1 MAKAKN
7 ALMTTLS
14 NTKSRTFLILFGA
27 VVLVGVGL
35 LVFSRSDDQED
46 ILAKQASQAV
56 GVPASIKS
64 TPGGVVSDQYRDL
77 LEKENERRAQEAL
90 KAKTSAIPTI
100 IRAVSESEDQQRFT
114 LRQADTAQDQ
124 SLSDEARAQFGL
136 PTEGDFLGTTGPF
149 TKSAL
154 ERQRE
159 EQENRIREQ
168 RERVQKMR
176 ADQDRARLRAE
187 QEERQRAVMAQEQK
201 EYQDAVLKINQ
212 KMLAYTQSA
221 HQEWSKIPFQ
231 SYQIGQLGDEPLC
244 SNCQLVK
251 PEETV
256 KVTTKTLYSSNL
268 SAADRIRENEPQ
280 VVRKRVREVIK
291 AGTILF
297 GILDT
302 AINTDEPGPVLA
314 TIISSKYQG
323 SKLLGELRH
332 EARQEKV
339 TITFNQMSIPKGL
352 SSMSVQV
359 VAIDPDTARTAL
371 ASDVSRHYLLRY
383 GALFA
388 SSFIEGYG
396 DAIQNSGATTVT
408 SPLTGATTTSTP
420 VLDNQEKFLSALGEV
435 GAAWAEQ
442 AKKTFDIPYTVRVD
456 QGTSI
461 GLLFL
466 TDAPVPEDAIS
477 NR

>member
-27 VVLVGVGL
+27 VVVVGVGL
-35 LVFSRSDDQED
+35 LVFGGSEEQED
-46 ILAKQASQAV
+46 ILAKQGSQTV
-56 GVPASIKS
+56 GVPSNIKS

-100 IRAVSESEDQQRFT
+100 IRAVSESENDQGKFSFNQ
-114 LRQADTAQDQ
+114 DNTAQNQNLKNDGQ
-124 SLSDEARAQFGL
+124 APFGS
-136 PTEGDFLGTTGPF
+136 PNEGDFLGSTGPF

-168 RERVQKMR
+168 RERVQRMKAEQER
-176 ADQDRARLRAE
+176 AKVRAE
-187 QEERQRAVMAQEQK
+187 QEERQRQVLAQEQK
-201 EYQDAVLKINQ
+201 EYQDAVTKINRQ
-212 KMLAYTQSA
+212 MVAYTQSA
-221 HQEWSKIPFQ
+221 HQEWSKMPIQ
-231 SYQIGQLGDEPLC
+231 SYQAGQLAENELC
-244 SNCQLVK
+244 DKCRLVK
-251 PEETV
+251 AEETV
-256 KVTTKTLYSSNL
+256 KAAPKTLSSPNL
-268 SAADRIRENEPQ
+268 SAAERTRENEPQ
-280 VVRKRVREVIK
+280 VTKKKVKEVIK

-297 GILDT
+297 GILET
-302 AINTDEPGPVLA
+302 SINTDEPGPVLA
-314 TIISSKYQG
+314 TIINSKFQG
-323 SKLLGELRH
+323 SKLIGQLQH
-332 EARQEKV
+332 ESRQEKV

-371 ASDVSRHYLLRY
+371 ASDVDHHYLMRY

-396 DAIQNSGATTVT
+396 EAIQDSGSTTVT

-435 GAAWAEQ
+435 GTAWAEQ
-442 AKKTFDIPYTVRVD
+442 AKKVFDIPYTVKVE

-477 NR
+477 K